1 MPAMMKCTF
10 LALAALAA
18 TAQAF
23 KDTSPFLIV
32 SSSPYASFLP
42 CPFPT
47 YPANPLQIP
56 RDKLTSPQQP
66 PQTRLLNRRSRLR
79 ARSARVNTL
88 RALALH
94 NRPLHPDLAT
104 LNGHPRYRA
113 LAVPALDGG
122 AEESWERGRRD
133 AGSAWLRGNGR
144 RGSGAVHT
152 AEVRCG

>member
-1 MPAMMKCTF
+1 MTAMMKCTILV
-10 LALAALAA
+10 LAVLAA

-32 SSSPYASFLP
+32 SSSPYVFMSP

-66 PQTRLLNRRSRLR
+66 PQTRLLNRRSRSR
-79 ARSARVNTL
+79 ARSPRIHTL
-88 RALALH
+88 RAFALH
-94 NRPLHPDLAT
+94 NRPLHPDLAA
-104 LNGHPRYRA
+104 LDGHPRYRA
-113 LAVPALDGG
+113 LAVPALDGR

-133 AGSAWLRGNGR
+133 AGSAR
-144 RGSGAVHT
+144 V
-152 AEVRCG
+152 